1 MCLQS
6 QLSQQKSKWNHKNR
20 FLGKGTKKYNTSTV
34 KLNSFG
40 KRSSTFFR
48 RGTKFSTRKPNASG
62 PWMLD
67 SIPSTKEPESEQTKG
82 LNKETWNMWSES
94 VLDNPKNS
102 DPNPWN
108 KSIHPQWESAHQVG

>member
-1 MCLQS
+1 M
-6 QLSQQKSKWNHKNR
+6 N
-20 FLGKGTKKYNTSTV
+20 KKIQYEYSETEQ
-34 KLNSFG
+34 FWQ
-40 KRSSTFFR
+40 TFFHVFR